1 MINTI
6 AHIVLP
12 IHALPFFVQD
22 AKINLE
28 SNMSGHSKWSTIK
41 RQKGVTDARRGQLF
55 TKLGREI
62 TIAVR
67 QGGPNLES
75 NFQLRLAV
83 QRARDDNMPSENIER
98 AIKRGSG
105 GAEGS
110 DLIEMT
116 LEGYGPGG
124 VAVLVKALTD
134 NRNRTIQEVRRF
146 FVRHGSNLGESGC
159 VSWLFENK
167 GMITVES
174 DGADAEEIALQAIDV
189 GAEDV
194 KTEKGYIE
202 IYTQPHDLE
211 EVRKVIEEGNRVI
224 SAELVLVPKSTV
236 LIGGKEAA
244 QALNFLDQLEELDD
258 VQRVFSN
265 IDFSDATLD
274 ELRNRT

>member
-6 AHIVLP
+6 TQITLA
-12 IHALPFFVQD
+12 IHALPFFVQG
-22 AKINLE
+22 AKISLE

-62 TIAVR
+62 TIAVK

-116 LEGYGPGG
+116 LEGYGPSG
-124 VAVLVKALTD
+124 VAVLVKALSD
-134 NRNRTIQEVRRF
+134 NRNRTIQDVRRF
-146 FVRHGSNLGESGC
+146 FVRHGGSLGESGC

-167 GMITVES
+167 GVITVES

-194 KTEKGYIE
+194 KTERGYIE

-224 SAELVLVPKSTV
+224 SAELALVPKTTV

-244 QALNFLDQLEELDD
+244 QALSFLDQLEELDD

-265 IDFSDATLD
+265 IDFSDATLE
-274 ELRNRT
+274 ELRGRT